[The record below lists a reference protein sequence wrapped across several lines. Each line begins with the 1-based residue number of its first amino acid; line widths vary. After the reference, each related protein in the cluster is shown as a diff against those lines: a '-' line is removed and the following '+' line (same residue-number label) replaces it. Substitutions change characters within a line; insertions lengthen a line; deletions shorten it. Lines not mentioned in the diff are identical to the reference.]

1 MNPAKA
7 EEVISE
13 QHARSAG
20 SRKEDDMKPT
30 SILST
35 VVGAALAMSAMSANA
50 LTIRVTD
57 GVTTVNCTDG
67 AACDT
72 NSTAGIVSFNTALGA
87 LWLDISST
95 GYGPNLIPGF
105 SLDLKSGQLS
115 TSGPATVQ
123 VLLSE
128 VGFNKPSI
136 GQSLA
141 IGGTSDG
148 TIQMKAYAGVNEF
161 DMTTLLGDTGVLS
174 GSPFSGSASGDAKL
188 TGPFSLTIWTEIKH
202 QGAGLTTYDAN
213 LKVPEPG
220 TLALLGLGL
229 LGIGAARRTR
239 KSS

>member
-1 MNPAKA
+1 
-7 EEVISE
+7 
-13 QHARSAG
+13 
-20 SRKEDDMKPT
+20 MKPT
-30 SILST
+30 RILST
-35 VVGAALAMSAMSANA
+35 VVGAVLAMSAMSASA

-57 GVTTVNCTDG
+57 GVNTVNCSDG

-72 NSTAGIVSFNTALGA
+72 NSTAGIVSFNTSLGA

-115 TSGPATVQ
+115 TSGPATVR
-123 VLLSE
+123 VMLSD
-128 VGFNKPSI
+128 VGFAKPVTI
-136 GQSLA
+136 ESLA

-161 DMTTLLGDTGVLS
+161 DMTTLLGDTGILS
-174 GSPFSGSASGDAKL
+174 GTPFSGSASGNVAL
-188 TGPFSLTIWTEIKH
+188 TGPYSLTLWTEITHK
-202 QGAGLTTYDAN
+202 GAGLTTYDAN

-220 TLALLGLGL
+220 SLALLGLGL

-239 KSS
+239 KVS

>member
-1 MNPAKA
+1 
-7 EEVISE
+7 
-13 QHARSAG
+13 
-20 SRKEDDMKPT
+20 MKPT
-30 SILST
+30 RILST
-35 VVGAALAMSAMSANA
+35 VVGAVLAMSAMSASA

-57 GVTTVNCTDG
+57 GVNTVNCSDG

-115 TSGPATVQ
+115 TSGPATVR
-123 VLLSE
+123 VMLSD
-128 VGFNKPSI
+128 VGFAKPVTI
-136 GQSLA
+136 ESLA

-161 DMTTLLGDTGVLS
+161 DMTTLLGDTGILS
-174 GSPFSGSASGDAKL
+174 GTPFSGSASGNVAL
-188 TGPFSLTIWTEIKH
+188 TGPYSLTLWTEIKH

-220 TLALLGLGL
+220 SLALLGLGL

-239 KSS
+239 KAS

>member
-1 MNPAKA
+1 
-7 EEVISE
+7 
-13 QHARSAG
+13 
-20 SRKEDDMKPT
+20 MKPT
-30 SILST
+30 IILST
-35 VVGAALAMSAMSANA
+35 VVGAVLAMSAMSASA

-57 GVTTVNCTDG
+57 GVSTVNCSDG

-72 NSTAGIVSFNTALGA
+72 NATAGIVSFNTALGA
-87 LWLDISST
+87 LWLVISST

-115 TSGPATVQ
+115 TSGPATVR
-123 VLLSE
+123 VMLSD
-128 VGFNKPSI
+128 VGFAKPVTI
-136 GQSLA
+136 ESLA

-161 DMTTLLGDTGVLS
+161 DMTTLLGDTGILS
-174 GSPFSGSASGDAKL
+174 GTPFSGSASGNVAL
-188 TGPFSLTIWTEIKH
+188 TGPYSLTLWTEIKH

-220 TLALLGLGL
+220 SLALLGLGL

-239 KSS
+239 KVS